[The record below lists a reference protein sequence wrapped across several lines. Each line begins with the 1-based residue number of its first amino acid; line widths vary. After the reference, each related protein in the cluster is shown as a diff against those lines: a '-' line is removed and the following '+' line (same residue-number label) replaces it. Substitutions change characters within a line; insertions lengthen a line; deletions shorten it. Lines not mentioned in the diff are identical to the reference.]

1 MPCCPAGC
9 TGRARAPGQTPVL
22 GAATPL
28 QEKASKSPHGLA
40 SRQLHTRTLRWAVA
54 DVAAQ
59 SPGALVRS

>member
-1 MPCCPAGC
+1 M
-9 TGRARAPGQTPVL
+9 L

>member
-1 MPCCPAGC
+1 M
-9 TGRARAPGQTPVL
+9 GRARAPGQTLVL
-22 GAATPL
+22 GAAAPL

-40 SRQLHTRTLRWAVA
+40 SQPLHTRTLRRAVA